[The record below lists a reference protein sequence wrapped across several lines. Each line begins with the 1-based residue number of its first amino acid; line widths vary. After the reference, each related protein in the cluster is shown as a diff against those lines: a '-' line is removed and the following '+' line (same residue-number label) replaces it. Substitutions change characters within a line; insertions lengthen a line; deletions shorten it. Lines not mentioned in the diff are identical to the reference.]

1 MPRSSL
7 LSWKRAK
14 RWMYWV
20 HRWTGIALC
29 VLFAVWFVSG
39 VVMMYVPFPSFRAD
53 ERVAVAKPIDWSQVR
68 HGPQEVLE
76 RLGAAT
82 APGEMRLE
90 MTGGEPFYRIALGD
104 EQHAFSASSGE
115 EVHGVS
121 QQRAMEIAEEMTG
134 APAESVT
141 PVDHDQWVVTR
152 AYARIAPF
160 WRVRMADGA
169 GTDIYVTQKTGE
181 VVQNTN
187 RTERFWNWLGAVP
200 HWIYFEALRVYQEPW
215 RQVVIW
221 TSGIGI
227 VGSILGVWLGLLR
240 VRLKRR
246 YASGSTSP
254 YRGWM
259 KWHHIAGLIGGV
271 FVITWVFSGWLSM
284 SPFGGLPSGDS
295 VAKRY
300 AGEPALRFAPVD
312 MARLAVSAEGAREVR
327 FVHIAGAPVILAVDG
342 DGRKRALDGVT
353 AAPATP
359 SLAAIADNAGAAVRD
374 GRLVTAKTLTEYDA
388 YWYATGDPRRDARPL
403 PVLRLIF
410 DDPHATWLHIDPAT
424 GELLGQTDSGRRGY
438 RWLFSALHSFD
449 LPVLLKH
456 RWLRDSLMIVLS
468 IAGLI
473 VSVSGVV
480 VGWRYLRRRKPAPRP
495 KAASPAGP
503 GPVAAE
509 T

>member
-1 MPRSSL
+1 
-7 LSWKRAK
+7 
-14 RWMYWV
+14 
-20 HRWTGIALC
+20 
-29 VLFAVWFVSG
+29 
-39 VVMMYVPFPSFRAD
+39 
-53 ERVAVAKPIDWSQVR
+53 
-68 HGPQEVLE
+68 
-76 RLGAAT
+76 
-82 APGEMRLE
+82 
-90 MTGGEPFYRIALGD
+90 
-104 EQHAFSASSGE
+104 
-115 EVHGVS
+115 
-121 QQRAMEIAEEMTG
+121 
-134 APAESVT
+134 
-141 PVDHDQWVVTR
+141 
-152 AYARIAPF
+152 
-160 WRVRMADGA
+160 
-169 GTDIYVTQKTGE
+169 
-181 VVQNTN
+181 
-187 RTERFWNWLGAVP
+187 
-200 HWIYFEALRVYQEPW
+200 
-215 RQVVIW
+215 
-221 TSGIGI
+221 
-227 VGSILGVWLGLLR
+227 
-240 VRLKRR
+240 
-246 YASGSTSP
+246 
-254 YRGWM
+254 
-259 KWHHIAGLIGGV
+259 
-271 FVITWVFSGWLSM
+271 
-284 SPFGGLPSGDS
+284 
-295 VAKRY
+295 
-300 AGEPALRFAPVD
+300 LRFAPVD

-374 GRLVTAKTLTEYDA
+374 GMLVTAQTLTEYDA

-503 GPVAAE
+503 GPAAAE